1 MERAYEKALR
11 ERLVKSMLDLI
22 VLRLLK
28 TKPRWGYEINLAIR
42 DEYKVYLSAG
52 TLYPLLHSLE
62 SNGYIEGSWES
73 EGGRDRRIYRITQKG
88 EEFLAAGERA
98 SEDINKKFQSRES
111 KGP

>member
-1 MERAYEKALR
+1 MERVSEKALR
-11 ERLVKSMLDLI
+11 ERIVKSMLDLI

-28 TKPRWGYEINLAIR
+28 DKPRWGYEINLAIR
-42 DEYKVYLSAG
+42 EEYKVYLSAG

-98 SEDINKKFQSRES
+98 SDDINRRLQSKR
-111 KGP
+111 

>member
-1 MERAYEKALR
+1 MERVSEKALR
-11 ERLVKSMLDLI
+11 ERIVKSMLDLI

-28 TKPRWGYEINLAIR
+28 NKPRWGYEINLAIR
-42 DEYKVYLSAG
+42 EEYKVYLSAG

-62 SNGYIEGSWES
+62 SDGYIEGSWES
-73 EGGRDRRIYRITQKG
+73 EGGRDRRIYRITRKG

-98 SEDINKKFQSRES
+98 SEDINRKLQS

>member
-1 MERAYEKALR
+1 MERVSEKALR
-11 ERLVKSMLDLI
+11 ERIVKSMLDLI

-28 TKPRWGYEINLAIR
+28 NKPRWGYEINLAIR
-42 DEYKVYLSAG
+42 EEYKVYLSAG

-62 SNGYIEGSWES
+62 SDGYIEGSWES
-73 EGGRDRRIYRITQKG
+73 EGGRDRRIYRITPKG

-98 SEDINKKFQSRES
+98 SDDINRRLQS